1 MDKLSRMR
9 RHFSN
14 DFKKE
19 KVNLI
24 EQGKISVSDICRP
37 YEVSRTA
44 VYQWLYKYG
53 KKYSKNEKDTGSV
66 EVQIALLTEEIN
78 SLTDHLKTHIH
89 DFHSKSGL
97 LKKFGQRK
105 SLLTYLMNT
114 DVTRY
119 RNLIKK
125 LNIRK

>member
-24 EQGKISVSDICRP
+24 EQGKISVSDICRT

-53 KKYSKNEKDTGSV
+53 KKYSKNERVVIEKVS
-66 EVQIALLTEEIN
+66 EEI
-78 SLTDHLKTHIH
+78 KT
-89 DFHSKSGL
+89 L
-97 LKKFGQRK
+97 ELMKKVAELERIIGQQQLQLIYK
-105 SLLTYLMNT
+105 DSVIKCANDIYGEDIEKKYN
-114 DVTRY
+114 Y
-119 RNLIKK
+119 RQ
-125 LNIRK
+125 